1 MYYIYEIFNEVT
13 QRRYIGMTTDPLG
26 REQQHLYALRKGK
39 HKAEGMQAD
48 AVKYGAEH
56 FKMRIL
62 EVKEDR
68 REALDTEQRYMRLFQ
83 TYHPDN
89 GYNGNDY
96 LFQKSAKR
104 AQKNRIP
111 DNIITSTIRRKTT
124 KTFEGMRWAI
134 GINSMSKKEF
144 YAKLYN
150 PRLFSEDE
158 LSIIAKEL
166 KLDINKIQ
174 QELA

>member
-1 MYYIYEIFNEVT
+1 
-13 QRRYIGMTTDPLG
+13 MTSNPIR
-26 REQQHLYALRKGK
+26 REQQHIYALKRGE
-39 HKAEGMQAD
+39 HRAENMQAD
-48 AVKYGAEH
+48 AVKYGIEH

-68 REALDTEQRYMRLFQ
+68 REALDTEQRYMYLFQ
-83 TYHPDN
+83 TYHPDT
-89 GYNGNDY
+89 GYNGKDY
-96 LFQKSAKR
+96 LFQESWER
-104 AQKNRIP
+104 VQKNRIP
-111 DNIITSTIRRKTT
+111 DNIITSTIRRKTS